1 MSYTQNGDRIV
12 TTDTVTSRHPMYTLP
27 VHMTTPLN
35 LRDFSV
41 SPTDRFLT
49 RAASSPRYF
58 RSPRSR
64 YIVGAE
70 TNPRD

>member
-12 TTDTVTSRHPMYTLP
+12 TTDTVTPGHPMYTLP

-49 RAASSPRYF
+49 RARPPALAISEAREVA
-58 RSPRSR
+58 
-64 YIVGAE
+64 I
-70 TNPRD
+70 